1 MKKSKKKDQK
11 VVGVS
16 FVFARCSIIHNRVGQ
31 QNSTLAMAANY
42 RRN

>member
-16 FVFARCSIIHNRVGQ
+16 FVFARCSIIHRVGQ